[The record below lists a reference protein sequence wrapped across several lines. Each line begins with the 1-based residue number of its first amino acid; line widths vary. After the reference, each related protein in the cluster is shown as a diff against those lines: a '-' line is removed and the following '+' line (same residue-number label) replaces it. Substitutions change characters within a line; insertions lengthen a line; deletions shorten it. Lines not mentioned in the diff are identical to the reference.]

1 MSNVGLHPGLGLSYS
16 PYLTENTFQRS
27 EKLLHVKR
35 YKWGEV
41 VISTH
46 NRHRPNKDES
56 IQKPPTQTGQRI
68 VEGLSERGKTKL
80 RRAATLYDN
89 MQGEHGS
96 KNMITLSYGG
106 SNLSDHETA
115 KKDLDRFLK
124 SMSRYVKK
132 TNRVGEE
139 VHYVWVAEIQT
150 KRKARTG
157 EDAIHFHI
165 MTIHY
170 IPKELINKWWNNA
183 VNKPRMKQGLP
194 TQTLYPHVVSCFHAG
209 RYMAKY
215 LSKEG
220 HKIKG
225 NGYNMSQAT
234 SRGVKPEHDVY
245 CVAENDIESFYKEA
259 EKLNTTQTQYK
270 VEDQEGTN
278 RLLWMPST
286 KGYLFDELIAS
297 IENKCT
303 LNEERKTQLYERN
316 NVHPQRRIESR
327 VSTPNRSP
335 GRSCIKANEREGTTS
350 KHESQSFCE

>member
-1 MSNVGLHPGLGLSYS
+1 MSDVALYPGLGLSYS

-35 YKWGEV
+35 FKTGEV

-46 NRHRPNKDES
+46 NRHRPNKEES

-68 VEGLSERGKTKL
+68 SEKLSDRGKTRI
-80 RRAATLYDN
+80 RRAAGLYD
-89 MQGEHGS
+89 MIQGEHGS
-96 KNMITLSYGG
+96 KSMITLTYGG

-132 TNRVGEE
+132 TKGVGEE
-139 VHYVWVAEIQT
+139 VHYTWVAEIQE

-183 VNKPRMKQGLP
+183 VNKPRRKQGLP
-194 TQTLYPHVVSCFHAG
+194 TQTLYPNVIQCFHAG
-209 RYMAKY
+209 GYMAKY
-215 LSKEG
+215 ISKEG

-234 SRGVKPEHDVY
+234 SQGIKPEHEVY
-245 CVAENDIESFYKEA
+245 CVSENDIESFYEEA
-259 EKLNTTQTQYK
+259 ERLNTTQTQYIVK
-270 VEDQEGTN
+270 DENDMN
-278 RLLWMPST
+278 RLLWMPLT
-286 KGYLFDELIAS
+286 KEYLFKELLDS
-297 IENKCT
+297 IKHKCS
-303 LNEERKTQLYERN
+303 LNAERKTQLNERN
-316 NVHPQRRIESR
+316 DVQPQRRIESR
-327 VSTPNRSP
+327 IPTTKRSP
-335 GRSCIKANEREGTTS
+335 GRSSIQAHEREGTTS
-350 KHESQSFCE
+350 KYGIEFVS

>member
-1 MSNVGLHPGLGLSYS
+1 MFETAQLPGLGLSYS
-16 PYLTENTFQRS
+16 PYLTENTFES
-27 EKLLHVKR
+27 PKVLLHVKR
-35 YKWGEV
+35 FNSGEV

-68 VEGLSERGKTKL
+68 VEGLSKRGKAKL

-132 TNRVGEE
+132 TNGVGEE
-139 VHYVWVAEIQT
+139 VHYIWVAEIQT

-194 TQTLYPHVVSCFHAG
+194 TQTLYPHVISCFHAG

-234 SRGVKPEHDVY
+234 SKGIKPEKTVY
-245 CVAENDIESFYKEA
+245 CLSENEAQSFHDEA
-259 EKLNTTQTQYK
+259 EKLNTTQTQYIVK
-270 VEDQEGTN
+270 DENDMN
-278 RLLWMPST
+278 RLLWMPLT
-286 KGYLFDELIAS
+286 KEYLFKELLDS
-297 IENKCT
+297 IKHKCS
-303 LNEERKTQLYERN
+303 LNAERKTQLNERN
-316 NVHPQRRIESR
+316 DVQPQRRIESR
-327 VSTPNRSP
+327 IPTTKRSP
-335 GRSCIKANEREGTTS
+335 GRSSIQAHEREGTTS
-350 KHESQSFCE
+350 KYGIEFVS